1 MTAARRRFSA
11 IRDLPTA
18 IWLLLLLIAAIAHR
32 ALPMPGWLMLHL
44 LFLGAITHSILVWS
58 QYFTSAVLH
67 RPLTPT
73 GQRWHTIGLAS
84 ANLGA
89 VAVIIGVLTAV
100 WPLTIAGGA
109 LVAAAALRQMIAFV
123 QSQRGAASG
132 QFAGITNFYVVAAL
146 LFLVGITLG
155 VWAASP
161 QLANGQVVLAHAL
174 INVLGWVGITVAGTL
189 VTLWPTMLRTR
200 AAAGSTAR
208 ALRALPLLG
217 AGVAIAATG
226 AATGR
231 VVLLVLGLAAYLAGL
246 VTLGF
251 SLWREAAS
259 RRPERFAA
267 LSAGAAWLWW
277 VGIIVMLIVQA
288 VVVWTNGT
296 DVAALRL
303 ALSSVA
309 PYLAAGFG
317 AQVLLG
323 ALSYLLPVALGGGPA
338 AVRIGNDVYDRWAV
352 GRVVAANLAL
362 VVCALPVS
370 SVTRVV
376 ASIIYLIAVAS
387 FLPLMVIAMR
397 AQHGARRAAS
407 DPVIPR
413 TEPAST
419 RPAPR
424 PVAQATVGVVVVAL
438 AVALT
443 TAIAPQPLGA
453 NVLDAGAAEA
463 LAGNAQVQVVQVKAT
478 AGMRFEPSVIE
489 VPAGTRLL
497 IELTNTDTAQPHDL
511 VLSNGTNG
519 GRLAPGATET
529 IDVGVVSGNLDGW
542 CSIIGHRQMGMTLTI
557 TASGAAPGSG
567 GSATLPGDMPGMP
580 GMHHGGP
587 DLGRSLTRADV
598 DLTKAPGPDA
608 ALVDA
613 SLPLLPPNTGPVQ
626 HKVTL
631 PVSEFV
637 AEVAPGVTQQ
647 LWTFGDRAPGPLLHG
662 RVGDTFEVTLIN
674 DGTIGHSIDFHAGA
688 LAPDRPMRT
697 IAPGESLTY
706 IFTATRAGI
715 WMYHCSTM
723 PMSAHIASGMF
734 GAVIIEPNDLPEV
747 DRSYVLVQSEQYLG
761 PMGGEVDMDKLSVA
775 APDLM
780 AFNGYPSQYDHAPL
794 QANVGERVRVW
805 VLDAGP
811 NRPASFHVIGGQ
823 FDTVWFE
830 GAYLLNRSPDTGS
843 QALALQPAQGGFVEL
858 TFPEAGTYPF
868 VSHLMVDAE
877 RGAHGL
883 FKVNEAQ

>member
-1 MTAARRRFSA
+1 MSAPRRRFSA
-11 IRDLPTA
+11 MRDLPTA
-18 IWLLLLLIAAIAHR
+18 IWLLLLLIVSIAHR

-58 QYFTSAVLH
+58 QYFATAVLH
-67 RPLTPT
+67 RPLTPR

-84 ANLGA
+84 ANIGA
-89 VAVIIGVLTAV
+89 AVVIVGVLTTV
-100 WPLTIAGGA
+100 WPLTLLGGV
-109 LVAAAALRQMIAFV
+109 LVAAAALRQMIAFIL
-123 QSQRGAASG
+123 SRRSALGG
-132 QFAGITNFYVVAAL
+132 QFAGITSFYILAAL
-146 LFLVGITLG
+146 LFPVGIALG
-155 VWAASP
+155 VWAAAP
-161 QLANGQVVLAHAL
+161 QLANDRVVLAHAL

-200 AAAGSTAR
+200 ATPGSAAR
-208 ALRALPLLG
+208 AARVLPLLG
-217 AGVAIAATG
+217 AGVAVAAIG
-226 AATGR
+226 AATGLF
-231 VVLLVLGLAAYLAGL
+231 VLLIAGL
-246 VTLGF
+246 SGYLVGLLLLGV
-251 SLWREAAS
+251 SLWREASA
-259 RRPERFAA
+259 RRPERFSALSVSAA
-267 LSAGAAWLWW
+267 LLWW
-277 VGIIVMLIVQA
+277 AGIIVMLIVQA
-288 VVVWTNGT
+288 AVLWAGGADSAAMRPALGSVV
-296 DVAALRL
+296 
-303 ALSSVA
+303 

-317 AQVLLG
+317 AQMLLG

-338 AVRIGNDVYDRWAV
+338 AVRVGNGVYDRWAV

-362 VVCALPVS
+362 LVCALPVS

-376 ASIIYLIAVAS
+376 ASLIYLVAVAS

-397 AQHGARRAAS
+397 AQHGARREPS
-407 DPVIPR
+407 DPVAPR
-413 TEPAST
+413 TEQAAT
-419 RPAPR
+419 RTGAR

-443 TAIAPQPLGA
+443 TAIAPSPLGSS
-453 NVLDAGAAEA
+453 VLDAGAVEA
-463 LAGNAQVQVVQVKAT
+463 LAGDAKVQVVQVKAT
-478 AGMRFEPSVIE
+478 SGMRFEPSVID

-497 IELTNTDTAQPHDL
+497 IELTNTDTTQPHDL
-511 VLSNGTNG
+511 VLSNGANG

-529 IDVGVVSGNLDGW
+529 IDVGVVTANLDGW

-557 TASGAAPGSG
+557 NAVGAAPGAG
-567 GSATLPGDMPGMP
+567 DSATGDTS
-580 GMHHGGP
+580 GMHHGGTDP
-587 DLGRSLTRADV
+587 AKGRSLTRADV
-598 DLTKAPGPDA
+598 DLTKTPGPDA

-613 SLPLLPPNTGPVQ
+613 SLPPLPPNTGPVRHQ
-626 HKVTL
+626 ITL

-637 AEVAPGVTQQ
+637 AEVAPGITQT
-647 LWTFGDRAPGPLLHG
+647 LWTFGERAPGPVLHG
-662 RVGDTFEVTLIN
+662 RVGDTFEITLIN

-697 IAPGESLTY
+697 IAPGESLSY

-780 AFNGYPSQYDHAPL
+780 AFNGYASQYDHAPL
-794 QANVGERVRVW
+794 QATVGERVRVW

-811 NRPASFHVIGGQ
+811 NRPSSFHIIGGQ

-843 QALALQPAQGGFVEL
+843 QALALQPAQGGFIEL
-858 TFPEAGTYPF
+858 VFPEAGTYPF
-868 VSHLMVDAE
+868 VSHLMIDAE

-883 FKVNEAQ
+883 FKVSEAR

>member
-1 MTAARRRFSA
+1 
-11 IRDLPTA
+11 
-18 IWLLLLLIAAIAHR
+18 
-32 ALPMPGWLMLHL
+32 MLHL

-67 RPLTPT
+67 RPLTPA
-73 GQRWHTIGLAS
+73 GQRWHTIGLAA

-89 VAVIIGVLTAV
+89 AAAIIGVLTAV

-109 LVAAAALRQMIAFV
+109 LVAAAALRQAIAFM
-123 QSQRGAASG
+123 QSRRGAIGG
-132 QFAGITNFYVVAAL
+132 QFAGVTSFYIVAAL
-146 LFLVGITLG
+146 LFPVGITLG
-155 VWAASP
+155 IWAAEP
-161 QLANGQVVLAHAL
+161 RLASGQVVLAHAL
-174 INVLGWVGITVAGTL
+174 INVLGWVGVTVAGTL

-200 AAAGSTAR
+200 AAAGATVR
-208 ALRALPLLG
+208 ALWALPLLG

-226 AATGR
+226 AATGLFA
-231 VVLLVLGLAAYLAGL
+231 LLILGLGAYLAGL

-251 SLWREAAS
+251 SFWREAAS

-277 VGIIVMLIVQA
+277 VGIIVMFIVQA
-288 VVVWTNGT
+288 IVLWTQGA
-296 DVAALRL
+296 DIAAMRL
-303 ALSSVA
+303 ALGSIA

-317 AQVLLG
+317 VQVLLG

-338 AVRIGNDVYDRWAV
+338 AVRVGNDVYDRWAV
-352 GRVVAANLAL
+352 GRVVTANLAL

-376 ASIIYLIAVAS
+376 ASLIYLIAVAS

-397 AQHGARRAAS
+397 AQHGARRAPS
-407 DPVIPR
+407 DPVLPR
-413 TEPAST
+413 TEQSIR
-419 RPAPR
+419 RPAAR

-443 TAIAPQPLGA
+443 TAIAPQALGS
-453 NVLDAGAAEA
+453 NVLDAGAAQA
-463 LAGNAQVQVVQVKAT
+463 LAGDAEVQIVQVKAT

-489 VPAGTRLL
+489 VPAGSRLL
-497 IELTNTDTAQPHDL
+497 IELTNTDTTQPHDL

-529 IDVGVVSGNLDGW
+529 IDAGVISGDLDGW
-542 CSIIGHRQMGMTLTI
+542 CSIIGHRQMGMTLAI
-557 TASGAAPGSG
+557 TTTGAAPGQD
-567 GSATLPGDMPGMP
+567 GSATGPGDTS
-580 GMHHGGP
+580 GMHHGGTNP
-587 DLGRSLTRADV
+587 AKGRSLTRADV
-598 DLTKAPGPDA
+598 DLAKAPSPDA
-608 ALVDA
+608 ALIDA
-613 SLPLLPPNTGPVQ
+613 SLPPLPPNTGPVRHQ
-626 HKVTL
+626 VTL

-637 AEVAPGVTQQ
+637 AEVAPGITQT

-706 IFTATRAGI
+706 VFTATRAGI

-761 PMGGEVDMDKLSVA
+761 PMGGEVDVDKLSVA

-780 AFNGYPSQYDHAPL
+780 AFNGYASQYDHAPL
-794 QANVGERVRVW
+794 QANAGERVRVW

-811 NRPASFHVIGGQ
+811 NRPSSFHVIGGQ

-830 GAYLLNRSPDTGS
+830 GAYLINRSLDTGS

-858 TFPEAGTYPF
+858 IFPEAGTYPF

-883 FKVNEAQ
+883 FEVHPPR